1 MNLKELMSK
10 IDGVNAAN
18 GWYDKPV
25 SIPEHVALL
34 HSEVSEL
41 FEAYRKNAL
50 TRPCDKAAKMTV
62 LGVEP
67 LSNIEEEAA
76 DIIIRALDLCSRY
89 GLDPEMI
96 CLSKL
101 AYNASRGH
109 RHGGK
114 IV

>member
-1 MNLKELMSK
+1 MNLKTLMSK
-10 IDGVNAAN
+10 IGHVNRAN
-18 GWYDKPV
+18 GWHDKPV

-41 FEAYRKNAL
+41 FEAYRENAL
-50 TRPCDKAAKMTV
+50 THPCDKAEKMKA

-76 DIIIRALDLCSRY
+76 DIIIWTLDLCGRH
-89 GLDPEMI
+89 GLDPETI

-101 AYNASRGH
+101 AYNASCGH

>member
-1 MNLKELMSK
+1 MDLKALMK
-10 IDGVNAAN
+10 GIDEVNIAN
-18 GWYDKPV
+18 GWHDKPV

-41 FEAYRKNAL
+41 FEAYRKGAL
-50 TRPCDKAAKMTV
+50 THPCDKAEKMKG
-62 LGVEP
+62 LGMEP
-67 LSNIEEEAA
+67 LSNIEEEVA
-76 DIIIRALDLCSRY
+76 DILIRALDLCSRN
-89 GLDPEMI
+89 GLDPETI